1 MTLSKSNGG
10 LGIRDIQAF
19 NDAYLAKISWR
30 LKENPDCLLGRIL
43 LSKYCPDGNLLT
55 CSAPSA
61 APHGWQSILVG
72 RDLLAKNLGWIVGNG
87 DSIKVWNDA
96 WLTLDSPCRPMG
108 PATRESAELTVKD
121 LILEETG
128 EWNRGLIQ
136 TILPFEEERILNLQ
150 PSTKGAPDALKWL
163 GTRTGEYSVK
173 SGYYTAMA
181 EVTDEI
187 LEGEPTPEFDWKK
200 TVWNL
205 AVAPKVKM
213 FMWKCLRGILP
224 VGERLLA
231 RHININPACKRCGN
245 SESINHLI
253 FHCPFAREVWDLAP
267 LDGRFGISGLTDL
280 RADWTEFQAQ
290 KCLPPTGLSSSPIVP
305 WIIWGLWKARSRYVF
320 ETFAGT
326 PADILSQAIVAA
338 KEWASAQ
345 EKKAKCSQKIPEQTS
360 RALGTI
366 ARSDAAW
373 SETTKNAGLGWTVTS
388 REQRTMLKKGIGF
401 TPSALVAEGLELKE
415 SVATCSSH
423 GVKEALFESDSSQ
436 LISAINGDNPP
447 LELYGIVE
455 DIHIIASA
463 FDDVV
468 FGWIS
473 RERNE
478 EADLLAKNALRLYE
492 QEVVVALMPPPN

>member
-1 MTLSKSNGG
+1 MTLPKSNGG

-61 APHGWQSILVG
+61 ASHGWQSILVG

-87 DSIKVWNDA
+87 DSIKVWDDA
-96 WLTLDSPCRPMG
+96 WLTLDAPGDR
-108 PATRESAELTVKD
+108 R
-121 LILEETG
+121 
-128 EWNRGLIQ
+128 WNRGLIQ

-173 SGYYTAMA
+173 SGIFYRHG

-205 AVAPKVKM
+205 AVAPK
-213 FMWKCLRGILP
+213 
-224 VGERLLA
+224 ERDCWPDIKL
-231 RHININPACKRCGN
+231 NPACKRCGN

-305 WIIWGLWKARSRYVF
+305 WIYGVCGK
-320 ETFAGT
+320 
-326 PADILSQAIVAA
+326 
-338 KEWASAQ
+338 Q
-345 EKKAKCSQKIPEQTS
+345 EQPKSPEQTS
-360 RALGTI
+360 RALWYDSSVGRCVVRDHKKCR
-366 ARSDAAW
+366 ARVD
-373 SETTKNAGLGWTVTS
+373 GTS
-388 REQRTMLKKGIGF
+388 REQRTMLKKGLGF
-401 TPSALVAEGLELKE
+401 TPSALVAEGLALKE
-415 SVATCSSH
+415 AVATCSSH